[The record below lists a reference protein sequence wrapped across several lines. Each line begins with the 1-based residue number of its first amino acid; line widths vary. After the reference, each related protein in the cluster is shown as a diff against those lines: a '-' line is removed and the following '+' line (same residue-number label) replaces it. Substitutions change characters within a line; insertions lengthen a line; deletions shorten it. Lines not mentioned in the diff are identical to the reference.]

1 MGNILQFIGKRRK
14 IRLDFSMTHCFFDR
28 SFCMPKAGAF
38 LLSLLL
44 LGGLVFAQEE
54 EEEEPGTEEGVPIES
69 DWSDYMPSLYA
80 RGDQTFTISL
90 GLIFPVVFLKN
101 GAAITHNIFP
111 VGGTGNLGYNHFLS
125 SHFFVGGE
133 VGIMFDSTLRKNTL
147 FIIPIG
153 LRGGYQ
159 FVLKRFEFP
168 LALTLGFAP
177 QRYLDLSYLGFFMKP
192 SVSAFFR
199 FNPDWSFG
207 INTAWWW
214 VPQWTAEQDKDVAGN
229 FIDVTLSARYHF

>member
-1 MGNILQFIGKRRK
+1 
-14 IRLDFSMTHCFFDR
+14 
-28 SFCMPKAGAF
+28 MPKAGAF
-38 LLSLLL
+38 FLLLLL
-44 LGGLVFAQEE
+44 LGGGLVFTQEE
-54 EEEEPGTEEGVPIES
+54 GEEEPGTEEEIPIES
-69 DWSDYMPSLYA
+69 DWSDYMPSLYSQ
-80 RGDQTFTISL
+80 GDQTFTISL
-90 GLIFPVVFLKN
+90 GLIFPVVFLKK
-101 GAAITHNIFP
+101 GEAITPNIFP
-111 VGGTGNLGYNHFLS
+111 VGGTGNLAYNYFIN

-133 VGIMFDSTLRKNTL
+133 VGVMFDSTLRKNTL

-159 FVLKRFEFP
+159 FIIKRFEFP

-177 QRYLDLSYLGFFMKP
+177 QRYLEQNYFGFFLKP

-214 VPQWTAEQDKDVAGN
+214 VPQWTSEPDKNVDGN
-229 FIDVTLSARYHF
+229 FMDVTLSARYHF